1 MVSILSSSSYILPLC
16 HTKIQNRLSRQLF
29 SQKATKI
36 ISKAEDLHLAINTTT
51 SKYCSVA
58 FIRIITLWDSIR
70 LKKWNH
76 LLKHTKRHQRRLQ
89 PSSLPFNRKSAKR
102 TKLVL
107 MWCSH
112 EKSQSSTKV
121 HCKQK
126 LFYYHFISR
135 LRLFIEALSL
145 IGDSSGCFWIS
156 TPLLPQ
162 ASPHVFFI
170 QQWIHLGKRIH
181 GLLMDENVID

>member
-89 PSSLPFNRKSAKR
+89 LSSLPFNRKSGKR
-102 TKLVL
+102 KKLVFKR
-107 MWCSH
+107 CSH
-112 EKSQSSTKV
+112 EESI
-121 HCKQK
+121 
-126 LFYYHFISR
+126 FN
-135 LRLFIEALSL
+135 EGSL
-145 IGDSSGCFWIS
+145 KTETF
-156 TPLLPQ
+156 LLPFHKQ
-162 ASPHVFFI
+162 IAPVHRSPESH
-170 QQWIHLGKRIH
+170 KR
-181 GLLMDENVID
+181 